1 MAYESLIRVQEDK
14 MDALHA
20 ASAILYAAEISEQVS
35 RDAIQIHGGVPDV
48 GMAYIRPSEDSKKLL

>member
-1 MAYESLIRVQEDK
+1 

-35 RDAIQIHGGVPDV
+35 RDTLCGRILDMKDENNHITGKCYVISLIDV
-48 GMAYIRPSEDSKKLL
+48 EPVGEASIVH